1 MSTHVVQSGD
11 NAHVTLRVGMLVTQ
25 FYVTRDGLRD
35 PAYLY
40 DNNGYGNGYLV
51 HNLESFPAALQP
63 ELTRLVRHYQTLFI
77 LKGNT

>member
-1 MSTHVVQSGD
+1 MSAHVVQGSE
-11 NAHVTLRVGMLVTQ
+11 NAHITLRVGQVVTQ

-40 DNNGYGNGYLV
+40 DNNGYGSQYLV
-51 HNLESFPAALQP
+51 RKLESFPAALQP
-63 ELTRLVRHYQTLFI
+63 EVTRLVRQYQTLFI

>member
-1 MSTHVVQSGD
+1 MSATVVQNSES
-11 NAHVTLRVGMLVTQ
+11 AHITLRVGLLVTQ

-40 DNNGYGNGYLV
+40 DNNGYGSGCLV
-51 HNLESFPAALQP
+51 HNLEAFPAALQP
-63 ELTRLVRHYQTLFI
+63 EVTRLVRHYQTIYI